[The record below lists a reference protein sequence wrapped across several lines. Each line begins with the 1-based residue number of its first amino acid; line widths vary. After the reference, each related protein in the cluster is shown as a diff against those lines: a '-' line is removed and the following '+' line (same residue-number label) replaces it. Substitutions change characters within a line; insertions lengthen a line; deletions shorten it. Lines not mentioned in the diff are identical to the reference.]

1 MDALALHTAN
11 DLIDE
16 LWKTV
21 RKNAGTRMCFSE
33 ILRTRVI
40 YQIFPMWRVFI
51 DLLANG
57 REPR

>member
-1 MDALALHTAN
+1 MDAFALHTAN

-21 RKNAGTRMCFSE
+21 RKNAGTRMRFFE
-33 ILRTRVI
+33 ILGTRVI
-40 YQIFPMWRVFI
+40 YQIFPLWRVFI

-57 REPR
+57 REPQ